1 MNIVYNGENDARLGK
16 AVMGETIISI
26 LENDPKVVYLD
37 SDLMS
42 CIGTVKYAAAHPD
55 RAIECGISEAN
66 MIGVGCGMAAEGY
79 KPICHSFGIFASRR
93 CFDQLFLSA
102 GYAKNDI
109 TVLGTDPG
117 VTAAMNGGTHMP
129 FEDVALYRTIPTAT
143 VLEPADPNSFISLM
157 KQCPDREGVKYIRF
171 GRKNYAKIYE
181 DGTELEIGKAVVLR
195 EGTDCAI
202 VACGIMVNEAL
213 KAAAT
218 LAEEGIS
225 CAVIDSYTIKPLDAE
240 TVLAYAKKCG
250 AMVVAE
256 NANRHG
262 GLYSAVLEVV
272 AENAPIPCGCVAVED
287 EYGEVGPQSY
297 LQERFGL
304 TAAHIVEQ
312 VKNTIARK

>member
-129 FEDVALYRTIPTAT
+129 FED
-143 VLEPADPNSFISLM
+143 
-157 KQCPDREGVKYIRF
+157 
-171 GRKNYAKIYE
+171 
-181 DGTELEIGKAVVLR
+181 TELPV
-195 EGTDCAI
+195 
-202 VACGIMVNEAL
+202 
-213 KAAAT
+213 
-218 LAEEGIS
+218 
-225 CAVIDSYTIKPLDAE
+225 
-240 TVLAYAKKCG
+240 
-250 AMVVAE
+250 
-256 NANRHG
+256 
-262 GLYSAVLEVV
+262 
-272 AENAPIPCGCVAVED
+272 PCGYHEI
-287 EYGEVGPQSY
+287 
-297 LQERFGL
+297 L
-304 TAAHIVEQ
+304 TAGYGDYMKRPDMNERMPSHETDLSNAD
-312 VKNTIARK
+312 A

>member
-117 VTAAMNGGTHMP
+117 VTAAMNGGDD
-129 FEDVALYRTIPTAT
+129 FRLLFTIPILQMEKFRHDFQTFDIIGHLAQPEAGA
-143 VLEPADPNSFISLM
+143 VLVTP
-157 KQCPDREGVKYIRF
+157 EGV
-171 GRKNYAKIYE
+171 
-181 DGTELEIGKAVVLR
+181 EL
-195 EGTDCAI
+195 
-202 VACGIMVNEAL
+202 
-213 KAAAT
+213 
-218 LAEEGIS
+218 
-225 CAVIDSYTIKPLDAE
+225 PL
-240 TVLAYAKKCG
+240 
-250 AMVVAE
+250 
-256 NANRHG
+256 
-262 GLYSAVLEVV
+262 SAQGW
-272 AENAPIPCGCVAVED
+272 N
-287 EYGEVGPQSY
+287 
-297 LQERFGL
+297 
-304 TAAHIVEQ
+304 
-312 VKNTIARK
+312 K